1 MKKSI
6 LTIQLLIAAFFLSMP
21 LAYSSSYT
29 NCNLPKHVCAKDEP
43 TVACGVQ
50 INSVLPIDRAGSN
63 DVTFIANVTL
73 QSNTLIT
80 NAFFDFTFES
90 GRTSS
95 LSGSTPE
102 ATFPVSCYSDYI
114 GARGISFLWGSIL
127 SKLSTGG
134 LWDQGVIF
142 GTLDVGK

>member
-21 LAYSSSYT
+21 LVYSSSYT
-29 NCNLPKHVCAKDEP
+29 NCYLPSHVCAEDEP

-50 INSVLPIDRAGSN
+50 INSVLPVDRAGSN

-73 QSNTLIT
+73 QSNTVIT

-102 ATFPVSCYSDYI
+102 ATFPVSCDDKVRSVTVTILAQGGSLFCGDQFFQNFQPGVC
-114 GARGISFLWGSIL
+114 GARG
-127 SKLSTGG
+127 
-134 LWDQGVIF
+134 
-142 GTLDVGK
+142 